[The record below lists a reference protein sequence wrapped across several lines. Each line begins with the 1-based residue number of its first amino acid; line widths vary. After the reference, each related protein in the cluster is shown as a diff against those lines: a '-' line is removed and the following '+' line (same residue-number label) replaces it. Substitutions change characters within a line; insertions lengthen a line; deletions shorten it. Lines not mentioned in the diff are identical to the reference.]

1 MNGERKL
8 HGIFLAD
15 SAIRRTF
22 REGIED
28 PRLSPEMINV
38 MYYLYHHEN
47 VMQKDIAYF
56 FHLEPA
62 TITSMMKSLEDLG
75 WIVRKEDDLDRRIKR
90 IVLTDEGNAQRDSIC
105 ILFRQMETDGLEGF
119 SNDEIVT
126 LQALLKRVYTNLEGK
141 LNNYN

>member
-1 MNGERKL
+1 MNDDRKL

-28 PRLSPEMINV
+28 PRMSPEMINV

-47 VMQKDIAYF
+47 VMQKDVAYF

-75 WIVRKEDDLDRRIKR
+75 WIVRKEDDMDRRIKR
-90 IVLTDEGNAQRDSIC
+90 VVITDEGNAQRDNIGN
-105 ILFRQMETDGLEGF
+105 LFRHMETTGLEGF
-119 SNDEIVT
+119 SDDEIIT
-126 LQALLKRVYTNLEGK
+126 LQALLKRVYTNLEGQ
-141 LNNYN
+141 LNKYN